1 MDFMSVWLPTYT
13 EVTASALAVN
23 ETGFY
28 QLENTIFNTD
38 FFGLNTQACF
48 AKNTGLI
55 EAFGDPGQ
63 QLYYL
68 EQALSDARDNSR
80 GIIIAGNVSPG
91 HPLCN
96 R

>member
-38 FFGLNTQACF
+38 FFGLNT
-48 AKNTGLI
+48 
-55 EAFGDPGQ
+55 
-63 QLYYL
+63 
-68 EQALSDARDNSR
+68 
-80 GIIIAGNVSPG
+80 
-91 HPLCN
+91 
-96 R
+96 